1 MYIVITEF
9 NRPSED
15 IPYYIDV
22 NSALKVEFLTF
33 IENNKHLLEDMQV
46 INDGARQISMSFYT
60 DINAFNTFMELL
72 NSAFPTLFIDR
83 DAYCLA
89 NNITIS
95 RTIEEL

>member
-15 IPYYIDV
+15 IPYYIDT
-22 NSALKVEFLTF
+22 NSELKVEFLDFLARNKDF
-33 IENNKHLLEDMQV
+33 IEDLQV
-46 INDGARQISMSFYT
+46 INDGTKQISMSFYT
-60 DINAFNTFMELL
+60 DVNAFNTFMELL
-72 NSAFPTLFIDR
+72 NSAFPTLFTDR

-95 RTIEEL
+95 RTVEEM